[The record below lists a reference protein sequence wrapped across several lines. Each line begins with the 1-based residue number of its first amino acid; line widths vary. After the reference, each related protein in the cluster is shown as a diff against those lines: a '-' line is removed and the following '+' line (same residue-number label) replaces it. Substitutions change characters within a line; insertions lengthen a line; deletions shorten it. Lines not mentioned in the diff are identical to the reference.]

1 MDREFFE
8 GLADNVNNGPT
19 PFINMANMQAEVVE
33 ERHVKLRLPVEGLH
47 MNHVGIAY
55 AGSEFILAEI
65 AGGTL
70 FMATYGTD
78 EFVPILKGVD
88 IKFVK
93 PGTKDL
99 QVDIALTEEEAEE
112 KIAPVPRARSRR
124 LLPGHPRLRCRR
136 TPRCPDELQLLRP
149 ARTTLEELAYVHR
162 QANRKEK
169 R

>member
-55 AGSEFILAEI
+55 VGSEFILAEI

-112 KIAPVPRARSRR
+112 KIAPVRERGRGDYFLDIPVYDVDG
-124 LLPGHPRLRCRR
+124 LLVAQMNFNYYAL
-136 TPRCPDELQLLRP
+136 P
-149 ARTTLEELAYVHR
+149 AQH
-162 QANRKEK
+162 
-169 R
+169 

>member
-93 PGTKDL
+93 PGDEGPAGRHCPHGRGGRGE
-99 QVDIALTEEEAEE
+99 DRAR
-112 KIAPVPRARSRR
+112 PRARSRR
-124 LLPGHPRLRCRR
+124 LSSWTSPFTMSTDSSLPR
-136 TPRCPDELQLLRP
+136 
-149 ARTTLEELAYVHR
+149 
-162 QANRKEK
+162 
-169 R
+169 